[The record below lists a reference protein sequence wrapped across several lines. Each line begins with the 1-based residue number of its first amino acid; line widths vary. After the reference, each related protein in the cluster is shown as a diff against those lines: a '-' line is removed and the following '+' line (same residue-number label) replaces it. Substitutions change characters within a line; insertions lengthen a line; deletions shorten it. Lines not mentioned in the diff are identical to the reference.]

1 MSLKYTRSFIQ
12 TQMLRAKEV
21 SVQTTTELWAKIK
34 ALDFNQPRKFFCPL
48 LKLVAKIPFDVK

>member
-1 MSLKYTRSFIQ
+1 
-12 TQMLRAKEV
+12 MLRAKEV

-34 ALDFNQPRKFFCPL
+34 ALDFSQPRKFFCPL